1 MRWAALIAVL
11 CLAGCGGGQR
21 ALEVRHPIAPPPSTD
36 GAAPVVRVAGTD
48 HPAQAVADA
57 AAELPL
63 NGAPRPEFGPLPE
76 RAFDGPIARY
86 RVYSAREAAAM
97 DSQVRALARSLRGGD
112 RAAARR
118 AWTAAYARYLRIGAA
133 YGALGDL
140 DAAIVA
146 DRERIE
152 RGLWTDEPLSALRPA
167 AARLRRDVRALRR
180 AVPQVEI
187 TPLDYAIRGHEIL
200 EDAQRDMLSGVAAP
214 YSGAG
219 VLATA
224 ASLEATEAVVDT
236 LRSLL
241 AQRGAIAPIDAGLVR
256 LRREL
261 AAIRRAH
268 DGRWPAL
275 DALSLTERQ
284 RLSGRLGA
292 GLELLARL
300 PGALETTVPPA
311 IPPIKP

>member
-1 MRWAALIAVL
+1 VRRVALIAVL
-11 CLAGCGGGQR
+11 YLAGCGGG
-21 ALEVRHPIAPPPSTD
+21 AGAPEVRHPIAPPPSTD
-36 GAAPVVRVAGTD
+36 RSAQAAGVAGTD
-48 HPAQAVADA
+48 LPAQAVADA
-57 AAELPL
+57 ATELPL

-76 RAFDGPIARY
+76 RAFDRPIARY
-86 RVYSAREAAAM
+86 RVYSARQATAM
-97 DSQVRALARSLRGGD
+97 DTQVRALDRALRAGD
-112 RAAARR
+112 RVAARG

-152 RGLWTDEPLSALRPA
+152 RGLWTHESLPALRPA
-167 AARLRRDVRALRR
+167 ATRLGRDVRALRR
-180 AVPQVEI
+180 AVPRVEI
-187 TPLDYAIRGHEIL
+187 TPRDYAVRGHEIL

-236 LRSLL
+236 LRALL
-241 AQRGAIAPIDAGLVR
+241 ATRGAIAPIDSGLVR

-261 AAIRRAH
+261 TAIRRAH

-275 DALSLTERQ
+275 GALSRRERQ
-284 RLSGRLGA
+284 RLNGRLGA

-300 PGALETTVPPA
+300 PGALETTRAPA
-311 IPPIKP
+311 IGPIEP